1 MKFSWAHSDDVGT
14 DMFESV
20 EEGFMSHQ
28 FQPLTSNQNP
38 SALQSDQ
45 SLDEHGSKLP
55 VPLEFD
61 QIGRFNEEWF
71 WVFGYGTTSVLVII
85 ANTMMLCSII
95 KNAFLHTN
103 THRYVISQKF
113 SQLKVSFYFS

>member
-1 MKFSWAHSDDVGT
+1 MVMSWVNEDDGGT
-14 DMFESV
+14 EIFDSV
-20 EEGFMSHQ
+20 EDGYISHH
-28 FQPLTSNQNP
+28 FNPLI
-38 SALQSDQ
+38 SDQ
-45 SLDEHGSKLP
+45 NQISLSLPLNGHGENKDLELP
-55 VPLEFD
+55 VPLQFD

-103 THRYVISQKF
+103 THR
-113 SQLKVSFYFS
+113 

>member
-1 MKFSWAHSDDVGT
+1 MVLSWVDGEGGATEIFD
-14 DMFESV
+14 SV
-20 EEGFMSHQ
+20 EDGYISHH
-28 FQPLTSNQNP
+28 FTPLV
-38 SALQSDQ
+38 SDQ
-45 SLDEHGSKLP
+45 NQKPLSLPLNYNGENKDLELP
-55 VPLEFD
+55 IPLQFD

-103 THRYVISQKF
+103 THR
-113 SQLKVSFYFS
+113 

>member
-1 MKFSWAHSDDVGT
+1 MVFSWAHSDDV
-14 DMFESV
+14 DSNVFESV
-20 EEGFMSHQ
+20 EDGFFSYH
-28 FQPLTSNQNP
+28 FQPLASKQNQL
-38 SALQSDQ
+38 SLVSDQ
-45 SLDEHGSKLP
+45 SLGNENSVLP
-55 VPLEFD
+55 TPLEFD

-103 THRYVISQKF
+103 THRYALLQKI
-113 SQLKVSFYFS
+113 FYHN

>member
-1 MKFSWAHSDDVGT
+1 MVMSWVNGDEGGIEIFD
-14 DMFESV
+14 SV
-20 EEGFMSHQ
+20 EDGYISHH
-28 FQPLTSNQNP
+28 FTPLI
-38 SALQSDQ
+38 SDQ
-45 SLDEHGSKLP
+45 NQKSLSLP
-55 VPLEFD
+55 LIRNGDHKDLELPAPLHFD

-103 THRYVISQKF
+103 THR
-113 SQLKVSFYFS
+113 

>member
-1 MKFSWAHSDDVGT
+1 MVFSWAQSDDVGT

-20 EEGFMSHQ
+20 EDGFMSHQ
-28 FQPLTSNQNP
+28 FQPLTSYQNP
-38 SALQSDQ
+38 LSLQSDP
-45 SLDEHGSKLP
+45 SLDENGSKLP
-55 VPLEFD
+55 IPLEFD

-103 THRYVISQKF
+103 THRYVICQKL
-113 SQLKVSFYFS
+113 S

>member
-1 MKFSWAHSDDVGT
+1 MVLSFAHSDDVG
-14 DMFESV
+14 MEVFESI
-20 EEGFMSHQ
+20 EDEFMSHK
-28 FQPLTSNQNP
+28 FQPLESKPNP
-38 SALQSDQ
+38 ISLVSDQ
-45 SLDEHGSKLP
+45 SMENQHSELP

-103 THRYVISQKF
+103 THR
-113 SQLKVSFYFS
+113 